1 MEIFFRNSVG
11 VPRTHLMS
19 VFTEF
24 FFCPFFDSFFFSG
37 CDVIRERGGG
47 HRSILKMN
55 WNCPDDDVIN
65 LGTIWLVGWWVVTSS
80 TVERLMKKKSKS
92 SFFQPILLTSTCR
105 RLSSTRRFE
114 SQNWWTFHKE
124 RSSITNFFNFFFT
137 RTSSVW
143 KAKAENGPNSI
154 LISSTFYL
162 FYDATGHFISILNF
176 SKIKSCLLSITGLSE
191 EVTENGRSFLD
202 VLFFYDF
209 FFEFADA
216 TSHGGH

>member
-124 RSSITNFFNFFFT
+124 RSYTTNFFNFFLLERLRFERPKPKMGQT
-137 RTSSVW
+137 R
-143 KAKAENGPNSI
+143 
-154 LISSTFYL
+154 FL
-162 FYDATGHFISILNF
+162 FLQLFIYFMMQPATL
-176 SKIKSCLLSITGLSE
+176 
-191 EVTENGRSFLD
+191 FL
-202 VLFFYDF
+202 Y
-209 FFEFADA
+209 
-216 TSHGGH
+216 